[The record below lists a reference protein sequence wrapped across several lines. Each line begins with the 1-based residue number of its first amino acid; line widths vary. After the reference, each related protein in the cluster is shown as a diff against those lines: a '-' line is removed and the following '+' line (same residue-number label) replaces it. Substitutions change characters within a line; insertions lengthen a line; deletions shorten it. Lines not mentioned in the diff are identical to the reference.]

1 MIAYILD
8 VHWKA
13 CPFSRGVWYHVLQ
26 QRFANIAT
34 FTVIS
39 IFSLTDGCRLL
50 LKESWFWK
58 LLILHRNQ
66 EGFLL
71 SPIYK
76 AFKRYILD
84 MTFFCQMADFRL
96 FFCRS
101 RISLIHLIYLSLPN
115 LYFYTIRSIAI
126 LLQVLNKVHFKVLP
140 QT

>member
-1 MIAYILD
+1 MIAYTLD

-13 CPFSRGVWYHVLQ
+13 CPFRRGVWSHVLQ

-34 FTVIS
+34 FNVIS
-39 IFSLTDGCRLL
+39 IFRLTDGCRLL

-58 LLILHRNQ
+58 LLILQRNP

-71 SPIYK
+71 GPNYK
-76 AFKRYILD
+76 HLD
-84 MTFFCQMADFRL
+84 MIVFCKTADFRR

-101 RISLIHLIYLSLPN
+101 WISLIYFIYLWLPN

-126 LLQVLNKVHFKVLP
+126 FLQVLNKVHFKVLP